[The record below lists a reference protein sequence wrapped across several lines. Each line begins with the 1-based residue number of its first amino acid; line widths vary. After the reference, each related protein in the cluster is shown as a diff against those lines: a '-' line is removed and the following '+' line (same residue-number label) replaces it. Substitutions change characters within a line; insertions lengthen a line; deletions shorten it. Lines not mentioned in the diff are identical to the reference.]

1 MTKAIL
7 VLNNVSRYANARIMN
22 FTYSNEFGCHVYQE
36 KAFTP
41 EEFNEI
47 SDKVID
53 DARAFGYDPHV
64 RLVEV
69 EDSKPEPVKKKTK
82 KAAKKKAAKP
92 KGEDK
97 E

>member
-1 MTKAIL
+1 MIKGII
-7 VLNNVSRYANARIMN
+7 VLNNVSRYASANIVN
-22 FTYSNEFGCHVYQE
+22 FIFSNEFGCHVYQG
-36 KAFTP
+36 KAFSP

-64 RLVEV
+64 RLVKV
-69 EDSKPEPVKKKTK
+69 EEKPPAKKKSTK

>member
-1 MTKAIL
+1 MIKAII
-7 VLNNVSRYANARIMN
+7 VLNNVSRYASANIVN
-22 FTYSNEFGCHVYQE
+22 FMFSNEFGCHVYQG
-36 KAFTP
+36 KAFSP

-64 RLVEV
+64 RLVEI
-69 EDSKPEPVKKKTK
+69 EEETPAKKKTTK
-82 KAAKKKAAKP
+82 KAAKKKTAKP

>member
-1 MTKAIL
+1 MIKAII
-7 VLNNVSRYANARIMN
+7 VLNNVSRYANSKIVN
-22 FTYSNEFGCHVYQE
+22 FTFSNEFGCHVYQG
-36 KAFTP
+36 KAFSP

-69 EDSKPEPVKKKTK
+69 AEEPPAKKKSTK
-82 KAAKKKAAKP
+82 KAAKKKAAKT
-92 KGEDK
+92 KKEDK
-97 E
+97 

>member
-1 MTKAIL
+1 MIKAII
-7 VLNNVSRYANARIMN
+7 VLNNVSRYASANIVN
-22 FTYSNEFGCHVYQE
+22 FIFSNEFGCHVYQG
-36 KAFTP
+36 KAFSP

-64 RLVEV
+64 RLVTV
-69 EDSKPEPVKKKTK
+69 EDNPPAKKKSTK
-82 KAAKKKAAKP
+82 KAAKKKAANP
-92 KGEDK
+92 QGEDR